1 MRRVA
6 LVLACAACSTEPT
19 ATTEQAATVCADGP
33 TVKGMDV
40 AVYDDVT
47 DWAAAKAAGIDFAF
61 IRVSDGLSFP
71 DSKFAEYWPAA
82 KSAGMLRGAYQ
93 FFEPAEDP
101 IAQADMLL
109 NAAGPPQPGDLPPVL
124 DLERNGGLTQAQ
136 VVASVQQWVD
146 HVAAAIGR
154 PPIVYAG
161 LYSWPDLTGGADFTA
176 SPLWIAQYTSA
187 ACPNIPDPWTHWLFW
202 QYTASGTS
210 AGVSSAQLDVDTFNG
225 TYDDLVAFANGTPA
239 PCGVIDFGGGE
250 IDDGDACFVAG
261 GPATTLRHVTAGEQ
275 GDLIWTHATDAADE
289 ANYAQWDLYFA
300 QGGTYQVEAYT
311 DHAYATSKQAG
322 YRVRARGTDVVAT
335 IDQSAVDGWQ
345 SLGTF
350 TFAAGGGQSIHL
362 GDNTGEPSTD
372 QAQLVF
378 DAIRLTRVPDGTV
391 TATAA
396 VPGRDGAGC
405 DAGGS
410 PGWLLTLLVICGLA
424 RSRGSR
430 ASH

>member
-1 MRRVA
+1 MRRAA
-6 LVLACAACSTEPT
+6 LALACAACSSEL
-19 ATTEQAATVCADGP
+19 ATTEQAATVCAAGP

-61 IRVSDGLSFP
+61 IRVSDGLDFP
-71 DSKFAEYWPAA
+71 DSKFAGYWSAA
-82 KSAGMLRGAYQ
+82 KSAGVLRGAYQ
-93 FFEPAEDP
+93 FFEPDQDP

-136 VVASVQQWVD
+136 VVASVQQWID
-146 HVAAAIGR
+146 HVSAAIGR

-161 LYSWPDLTGGADFTA
+161 LYSWPDLTGGADFTT

-210 AGVSSAQLDVDTFNG
+210 PGVANAALDVDTFNG
-225 TYDDLVAFANGTPA
+225 TYDDLVAFANGPPA
-239 PCGVIDFGGGE
+239 PCGVIGYGGGE

-261 GPATTLRHVTAGEQ
+261 GPATTLRQVAAGEG
-275 GDLIWTHATDAADE
+275 GDLIWTHATNAADE
-289 ANYAQWDLYFA
+289 ANFAQWDLYFET
-300 QGGTYQVEAYT
+300 GGAYQVEAYT

-322 YRVRARGTDVVAT
+322 YRVHAAGGEVVAT

-378 DAIRLTRVPDGTV
+378 DAIRLTRVDTGSV
-391 TATAA
+391 QATA
-396 VPGRDGAGC
+396 VVHVDGGGC
-405 DAGGS
+405 DVGGS
-410 PGWLLTLLVICGLA
+410 PGWLLGLLLVTRARG

-430 ASH
+430 ASR